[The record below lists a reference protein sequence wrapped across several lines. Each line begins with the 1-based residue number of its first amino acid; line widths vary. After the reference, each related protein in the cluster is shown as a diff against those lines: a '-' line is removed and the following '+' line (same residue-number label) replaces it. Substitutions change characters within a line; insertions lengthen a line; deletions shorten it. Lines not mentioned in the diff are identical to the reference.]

1 MGNFFSRRGAAYVN
15 ELNQSMG
22 ALLGIAQGLLAD
34 KELRDSEIAFLDQ
47 WLNAHGALCDAWPG
61 DVVHARVIEALA
73 NGYVTDEERSHLI
86 STLQQLVGGT
96 LEQLANSTHVTQL
109 LPYETPSIAYD
120 GTFFCLTGDFAC
132 GPRGSCEARITALGG
147 EIRSS
152 VSKKLNYLV
161 VGGLGSPEWKHGSFG
176 TKVEK
181 AMELKREGTPIFLVR
196 EEHWLTS
203 LKAAG

>member
-1 MGNFFSRRGAAYVN
+1 MANFFLRRGAAYIN
-15 ELNQSMG
+15 ELNQSLG

-47 WLNAHGALCDAWPG
+47 WLNAHGALCTTWPG
-61 DVVHARVIEALA
+61 DVVHARVSEVLA
-73 NGYVTDEERSHLI
+73 NGHITDEERSHLV

-96 LEQLANSTHVTQL
+96 LDQLADSTHVTQL
-109 LPYETPSIAYD
+109 LPYEMPSIRYG
-120 GTFFCLTGDFAC
+120 GTTFCLTGDFAC
-132 GPRGSCEARITALGG
+132 GPRGSCESRILALGG
-147 EIRSS
+147 EVKTN

-181 AMELKREGTPIFLVR
+181 AMELKREGALIHLVQ
-196 EEHWLTS
+196 EQYWLTS
-203 LKAAG
+203 LRI

>member
-1 MGNFFSRRGAAYVN
+1 MSWSVGFVGKAKAVAAKVREAASKYPCAEPEEIVHIDEPDRNPVIRGIV
-15 ELNQSMG
+15 
-22 ALLGIAQGLLAD
+22 
-34 KELRDSEIAFLDQ
+34 
-47 WLNAHGALCDAWPG
+47 G
-61 DVVHARVIEALA
+61 D
-73 NGYVTDEERSHLI
+73 DEERSHLI